1 MIEMEPSKMMTSKE
15 KEWIF
20 KISMM
25 SLLSG
30 DFMASDYY
38 FIVSIPK
45 FNMSLFEYYLYDL
58 IAVTTMLL
66 NNCF

>member
-1 MIEMEPSKMMTSKE
+1 MMTSKE

-30 DFMASDYY
+30 DFIASDYY
-38 FIVSIPK
+38 FIVGVYCIKNK
-45 FNMSLFEYYLYDL
+45 FKSQKLKQIEGIKMVQTNF
-58 IAVTTMLL
+58 
-66 NNCF
+66 